1 MARGYYILTE
11 GKLGIYRKNFNNIQQ
26 AREFAYYLLTN
37 PSKKGAMG
45 DWGEPL
51 IYIYSV
57 NNASEPYEIVLYSRY
72 VGDYIVQC
80 YHKSKHP
87 TKRLLPNGKTVDDFD
102 ARKAKQDKIY
112 KANILKIGFAKK

>member
-1 MARGYYILTE
+1 MATRYYVLTE
-11 GKLGIYRKNFNNIQQ
+11 GKLGTYRKNFDKIQQ
-26 AREFAYYLLTN
+26 ARGFAYYLLTN

-45 DWGEPL
+45 DWDEPMV
-51 IYIYSV
+51 YIYSV
-57 NNASEPYEIVLYSRY
+57 NNTKEPYEIALYSRY

-102 ARKAKQDKIY
+102 ALKAKQDKIY

>member
-1 MARGYYILTE
+1 MATRYYVLTE
-11 GKLGIYRKNFNNIQQ
+11 GKLGTYRKNFDKIQQ
-26 AREFAYYLLTN
+26 ARKFAYYLLTN
-37 PSKKGAMG
+37 PSKKSRS

-102 ARKAKQDKIY
+102 ALKAKQDKIY